1 MSLRAGSI
9 HFACST
15 HHLDVF
21 LFLMALL
28 WSFYIYEKL
37 IVNEL
42 YQNVLN
48 ILSRTTLYSF
58 LQPSFS
64 VTFFTT
70 LNALYETMC
79 HLQVIT
85 CCYQWWIFGYID
97 VRDGCWRPNVL
108 VTSLRCW
115 WLIQDVGD
123 WFNTSRKPH
132 DEKGRQHSDSATNT
146 WNQSPS

>member
-48 ILSRTTLYSF
+48 ILSRTSF
-58 LQPSFS
+58 DTFLELTYTDVLFAREMIREWLAS
-64 VTFFTT
+64 V
-70 LNALYETMC
+70 
-79 HLQVIT
+79 I
-85 CCYQWWIFGYID
+85 
-97 VRDGCWRPNVL
+97 
-108 VTSLRCW
+108 
-115 WLIQDVGD
+115 
-123 WFNTSRKPH
+123 
-132 DEKGRQHSDSATNT
+132 
-146 WNQSPS
+146 